1 VGENMD
7 DLSRGKKGMIAQEI
21 REAIANLFRGGETL
35 HRDWAF
41 DTFLIRQIF

>member
-1 VGENMD
+1 MD

-21 REAIANLFRGGETL
+21 REAIANLIRGCETL
-35 HRDWAF
+35 NMELAF